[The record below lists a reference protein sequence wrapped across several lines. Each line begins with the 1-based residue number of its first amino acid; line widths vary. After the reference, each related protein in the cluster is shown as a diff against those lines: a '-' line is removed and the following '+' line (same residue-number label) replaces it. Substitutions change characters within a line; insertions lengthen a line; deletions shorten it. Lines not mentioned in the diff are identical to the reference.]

1 MPASSS
7 ISTRSSIRTR
17 PDQELDAHT
26 FSLDA
31 DVEAG
36 ILAATQ
42 EWGDD
47 VMTEGE
53 LGELL
58 RATASAV
65 IAGETLGINAP
76 LDSDAPG
83 PSAVAEPEEAPAPPA
98 AAYEEERAVSAEEQ
112 PITAAA
118 AEPEPPLHGRAS
130 RSKRRRVLRLPA
142 RFHRRIAC
150 PARRASCPRWS
161 NIRLNAIAQLPAP
174 AETERV
180 QLQEQPRT
188 QRPQH
193 GRCVAGVRRHQ
204 SRRFQR
210 FHSAARPA
218 SPTSVPIERPI
229 VRIAAAPDGPWR
241 HAQRGRSLH
250 RRVPRR
256 SYCR

>member
-7 ISTRSSIRTR
+7 SHRPGVSTSNQELDL
-17 PDQELDAHT
+17 DQELDAHT

-76 LDSDAPG
+76 ADSDAPG

-98 AAYEEERAVSAEEQ
+98 AAYEEERARFCRG
-112 PITAAA
+112 TAD
-118 AEPEPPLHGRAS
+118 
-130 RSKRRRVLRLPA
+130 
-142 RFHRRIAC
+142 HRG
-150 PARRASCPRWS
+150 S
-161 NIRLNAIAQLPAP
+161 
-174 AETERV
+174 
-180 QLQEQPRT
+180 
-188 QRPQH
+188 
-193 GRCVAGVRRHQ
+193 G
-204 SRRFQR
+204 
-210 FHSAARPA
+210 
-218 SPTSVPIERPI
+218 
-229 VRIAAAPDGPWR
+229 
-241 HAQRGRSLH
+241 
-250 RRVPRR
+250 
-256 SYCR
+256 